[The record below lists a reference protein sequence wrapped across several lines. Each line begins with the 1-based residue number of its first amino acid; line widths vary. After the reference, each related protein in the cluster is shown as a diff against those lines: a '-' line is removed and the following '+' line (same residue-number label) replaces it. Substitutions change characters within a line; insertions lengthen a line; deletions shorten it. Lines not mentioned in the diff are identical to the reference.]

1 MVRASAARKSL
12 PRGQGVL
19 GAAGLLLA
27 AAIAIP
33 HSASRAQT
41 PAPDAAT
48 PAPDSG
54 SDLLQPKLQGSAKT
68 LPRFRRPG
76 EPAPARGNQPPPTGK
91 FTAPSRIGATP
102 IYGSPPAPGAGEIGY
117 DSTNNRRRKKP
128 AQPSTTPGGTP
139 AGAPP
144 QPQTTFTPVPT
155 YARATPPKKPGAK
168 KSPPPPEVHPLRAA
182 ARPGATLPRPAE
194 SLPVNHPPPELHPLA
209 AARRPGAALP
219 VPPPIHVET
228 PSSTPPPGEPPP
240 NTLPLGTVPQRLL
253 PIAAG
258 DGYG

>member
-1 MVRASAARKSL
+1 MAVPGVTRTAMVRASAARKSL

-76 EPAPARGNQPPPTGK
+76 ETAPALGNQPPPTGK

-102 IYGSPPAPGAGEIGY
+102 ISAVRPLSVRAKPAMIPRTTGVARSPRNLRPRPQARPPAHRHSRKRPSPRYRRTHGPRRRRSPGA
-117 DSTNNRRRKKP
+117 D
-128 AQPSTTPGGTP
+128 
-139 AGAPP
+139 
-144 QPQTTFTPVPT
+144 
-155 YARATPPKKPGAK
+155 ARALTSERSGCNRTA
-168 KSPPPPEVHPLRAA
+168 PE
-182 ARPGATLPRPAE
+182 T
-194 SLPVNHPPPELHPLA
+194 
-209 AARRPGAALP
+209 
-219 VPPPIHVET
+219 
-228 PSSTPPPGEPPP
+228 
-240 NTLPLGTVPQRLL
+240 
-253 PIAAG
+253 
-258 DGYG
+258 

>member
-102 IYGSPPAPGAGEIGY
+102 IYGSPPALGAGETGY

-144 QPQTTFTPVPT
+144 QPQTTFTPVYRSTHGPRRRKGPRQKNRRALRST
-155 YARATPPKKPGAK
+155 RSEPQHGRAR
-168 KSPPPPEVHPLRAA
+168 HC
-182 ARPGATLPRPAE
+182 
-194 SLPVNHPPPELHPLA
+194 
-209 AARRPGAALP
+209 RRP
-219 VPPPIHVET
+219 
-228 PSSTPPPGEPPP
+228 PSPC
-240 NTLPLGTVPQRLL
+240 R
-253 PIAAG
+253 
-258 DGYG
+258 

>member
-1 MVRASAARKSL
+1 MVRASAARKSP
-12 PRGQGVL
+12 PRRQAVL

-27 AAIAIP
+27 AAIALPPI
-33 HSASRAQT
+33 ASRAQT
-41 PAPDAAT
+41 PASDSGT
-48 PAPDSG
+48 QAPDIGTRASDIG

-102 IYGSPPAPGAGEIGY
+102 IYGSPPALGAGEIGY

-128 AQPSTTPGGTP
+128 AQPSTTSAGTP

-155 YARATPPKKPGAK
+155 YARATPPKGPAAK
-168 KSPPPPEVHPLRAA
+168 KPPPPEIHPLRAA
-182 ARPGATLPRPAE
+182 ARPGAALPPPAE
-194 SLPVNHPPPELHPLA
+194 PC
-209 AARRPGAALP
+209 R
-219 VPPPIHVET
+219 
-228 PSSTPPPGEPPP
+228 
-240 NTLPLGTVPQRLL
+240 
-253 PIAAG
+253 
-258 DGYG
+258 

>member
-1 MVRASAARKSL
+1 MVRASAARKSP
-12 PRGQGVL
+12 PRRQGVL

-41 PAPDAAT
+41 PAPDAGTQAADT
-48 PAPDSG
+48 G
-54 SDLLQPKLQGSAKT
+54 SDLLQPKLQGSPRT

-76 EPAPARGNQPPPTGK
+76 EPTPPRGNQPPPTGK

-102 IYGSPPAPGAGEIGY
+102 IYGSPPALGAGETGY

-128 AQPSTTPGGTP
+128 AQPSTTSAGTP

-155 YARATPPKKPGAK
+155 YARATPPKKARGK
-168 KSPPPPEVHPLRAA
+168 ETAA
-182 ARPGATLPRPAE
+182 AAGGPSAQSRSTARCDI
-194 SLPVNHPPPELHPLA
+194 A
-209 AARRPGAALP
+209 AARRAPAGEPSAARAASVGGGEAARRRAAGSAADPRGDALQYAASWRAAAQHPAARNGAA
-219 VPPPIHVET
+219 
-228 PSSTPPPGEPPP
+228 
-240 NTLPLGTVPQRLL
+240 
-253 PIAAG
+253 AAVADRG
-258 DGYG
+258 G